1 MFAICENAFQFE
13 AVMVGGRSYEILGQ
27 FSPKMKDTDGEMT
40 TGICPTEGDLKLVMT
55 DFQRNGERSV
65 VKDLM

>member
-1 MFAICENAFQFE
+1 
-13 AVMVGGRSYEILGQ
+13 MVGGRSYEILGQ

-55 DFQRNGERSV
+55 DFQRNGEKSD
-65 VKDLM
+65 VKNLM

>member
-1 MFAICENAFQFE
+1 
-13 AVMVGGRSYEILGQ
+13 MVGGRSYEILGQ

-55 DFQRNGERSV
+55 DFQRNGEKSV